1 MILHKST
8 IVLAACAALVLGCSG
23 GSITD
28 DVACTR
34 EARAGITV
42 DVRDAVTNA
51 LVGQQSIIVA
61 REAAFADTVNAGTAD
76 GPYGLVFE
84 RAGTYTLTVARA
96 GYQTWS
102 QTGVQVAAGRCHVTG
117 VMVTARLQK

>member
-1 MILHKST
+1 MILHKSP
-8 IVLAACAALVLGCSG
+8 IVLAACSALVLGCSAG
-23 GSITD
+23 NVTD
-28 DVACTR
+28 DLACTL

-61 REAAFADTVNAGTAD
+61 REAAFADTVNAGNAD

-84 RAGTYTLTVARA
+84 RAGTYTLTVTRP

-102 QTGVQVAAGRCHVTG
+102 QAGVQVAAGRCHVAG
-117 VMVTARLQK
+117 VVVTARLQK